1 MSSASGV
8 LMRRSVELAS
18 SHLRPSDAKPDQP
31 DQAEPPLVLV
41 ALSIL
46 TVFAMVL
53 VMWAVSFS
61 PVACCVK
68 PSTMILMMNV

>member
-18 SHLRPSDAKPDQP
+18 THLRPSDAKPEQP
-31 DQAEPPLVLV
+31 EQPEPPFALV

-46 TVFAMVL
+46 TVFGMML
-53 VMWAVSFS
+53 VMWAVSFPLLAALS
-61 PVACCVK
+61 H
-68 PSTMILMMNV
+68 LR